1 MKSTGPLSL
10 VGLGKAVGK
19 MTKTRFS
26 GWSVM
31 VGCFLLFFCG
41 AGLIS
46 NTAGLFMNPICEELH
61 VSTTSYSLINVFTSC
76 SNALASAFL
85 VSRLHTG
92 NMKKIL
98 LLAILVT
105 CGGYALQGFCHEVWQ
120 LWIVGFVLNLGM
132 AFLTYVPVGMMIT
145 NWFIDKRSIA
155 MSVAMS
161 GMGVGG
167 AIWSVVMAKCIEV
180 NGWRSAYFIGAA
192 VTCVALILVL
202 VFLLKKSP
210 EQYGQTPYVQRSTE
224 IGSSGAE
231 KAADMVQWQ
240 GLEKKAA
247 LKTGAFAL
255 LAAAMLLVG
264 LYAAGV
270 ATHVVTFLVWE
281 GWDLVAAGG
290 ILSVQMAVSIA
301 GMLLGGV
308 LINRFGLKLCVLGAG
323 IVMAVSCLSLALT
336 PQAAPLAYLYG
347 ICAGFAGMMAS
358 VVPSLMVSSVF
369 GVKAY
374 TGIYSSI
381 NVFFMLGC
389 AVGSAAVALVSNA
402 WGYVT
407 AWYLCTAACLL
418 VIVFFLTALNMSEK
432 FRKLYPNPMV

>member
-1 MKSTGPLSL
+1 MAK
-10 VGLGKAVGK
+10 
-19 MTKTRFS
+19 TKFS
-26 GWSVM
+26 GWGVM

-85 VSRLHTG
+85 VSKLHTG
-92 NMKKIL
+92 DMKKIL
-98 LLAILVT
+98 LLAIAVT
-105 CGGYALQGFCHEVWQ
+105 CGGYALQGLCQQVWQ
-120 LWIVGFVLNLGM
+120 LWITGFVLNLGM

-155 MSVAMS
+155 MSISMS

-180 NGWRSAYFIGAA
+180 NGWRATYFIGAA
-192 VTCVALILVL
+192 AACASLLLIL

-210 EQYGQTPYVQRSTE
+210 EQYGQTPYVQANSRAGQQSDGE
-224 IGSSGAE
+224 SAGA
-231 KAADMVQWQ
+231 VQWQ

-247 LKTGAFAL
+247 LKTGAFVL

-290 ILSVQMAVSIA
+290 ILSVQMAASIA

-323 IVMAVSCLSLALT
+323 IVMALSCLSLALT
-336 PQAAPLAYLYG
+336 PQIASMAYLYG
-347 ICAGFAGMMAS
+347 ISAGFAGMMAS

-369 GVKAY
+369 GVRDY

-407 AWYLCTAACLL
+407 AWYLCTAACVL
-418 VIVFFLTALNMSEK
+418 VIVFFMVALNMSKK
-432 FRKLYPNPMV
+432 FREQYPDPVA

>member
-1 MKSTGPLSL
+1 MEQK
-10 VGLGKAVGK
+10 K
-19 MTKTRFS
+19 FS
-26 GWSVM
+26 GWAVM
-31 VGCFLLFFCG
+31 VGCFLLFFCS

-46 NTAGLFMNPICEELH
+46 NTAGLFMNPICEELN

-76 SNALASAFL
+76 SNAFASAFL
-85 VSRLHTG
+85 VSKLHTG
-92 NMKKIL
+92 DMKKIL

-105 CGGYALQGFCHEVWQ
+105 SGGYALQGLCQQVWQ
-120 LWIVGFVLNLGM
+120 LWIVGFVLNLGI

-155 MSVAMS
+155 MSIAMS

-167 AIWSVVMAKCIEV
+167 AVWSVVMAKLIELY
-180 NGWRSAYFIGAA
+180 GWRNTYFMGAA
-192 VTCVALILVL
+192 FACVSLLLVL

-210 EQYGQTPYVQRSTE
+210 EQYGQSPYVQA
-224 IGSSGAE
+224 GSHARQETDAAE
-231 KAADMVQWQ
+231 SAVVQWQ

-247 LKTGAFAL
+247 LKTSAFVL
-255 LAAAMLLVG
+255 LSVAMLLVG

-308 LINRFGLKLCVLGAG
+308 LINRFGLKLSVLGAG
-323 IVMAVSCLSLALT
+323 IVMALSCLSLALT
-336 PQAAPLAYLYG
+336 PQIAPLAYLYG
-347 ICAGFAGMMAS
+347 VCAGFAGMMAS

-369 GVKAY
+369 GVKDY

-389 AVGSAAVALVSNA
+389 AVGSAAVAVVSNA

-407 AWYLCTAACLL
+407 AWYLCTAASLL
-418 VIVFFLTALNMSEK
+418 VIAFFLIALNMSAK
-432 FRKLYPNPMV
+432 FRELYPNPTV